1 MKVLVT
7 GFGPFPG
14 TPHNPTDALC
24 RSVTGLRVGDHEL
37 RGVVLPVSY
46 RRGPDAAI
54 AEALAL
60 GPDLALVLGLGVAG
74 ARSGVWVERT
84 ARRVDAGPLDVDGR
98 SDAALSGPDEVR
110 ATLDVDRLAEALGAG
125 LSDDAGRYVCNAW
138 LYRVAQAVPAPVGFV
153 HVPPAGL
160 ALATLLAGIAAIAPA
175 SAARSA

>member
-24 RSVTGLRVGDHEL
+24 RSVTGLRVGALEL

-54 AEALAL
+54 ADALAL
-60 GPDLALVLGLGVAG
+60 GPELALVLGLGVAG
-74 ARSGVWVERT
+74 ARTGVWVERT
-84 ARRVDAGPLDVDGR
+84 ARRVDAGPIDVDGR
-98 SDAALSGPDEVR
+98 SDAALFGPPEVR

-125 LSDDAGRYVCNAW
+125 VSDDAGQYVCNAW
-138 LYRVAQAVPAPVGFV
+138 LYRVSQAVDAPVGFV

-160 ALATLLAGIAAIAPA
+160 PLATLLAGIAALTQGA
-175 SAARSA
+175 SGS